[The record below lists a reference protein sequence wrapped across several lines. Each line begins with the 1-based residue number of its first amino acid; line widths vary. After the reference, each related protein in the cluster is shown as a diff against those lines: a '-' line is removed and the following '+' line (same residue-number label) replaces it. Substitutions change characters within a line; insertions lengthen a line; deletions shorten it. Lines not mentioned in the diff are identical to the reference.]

1 MSSALLVASA
11 MLCMLSFLPLFTLV
25 MCLITIVSTICMF
38 LTLEDFIEMDKDLV
52 NFFKAC
58 CLLVILSY
66 CCRVHST
73 KYDGQ

>member
-1 MSSALLVASA
+1 
-11 MLCMLSFLPLFTLV
+11 MLCLLSFLPFFTLA

-38 LTLEDFIEMDKDLV
+38 LTLEDFIEMGKDLV

-58 CLLVILSY
+58 YLLVILSY
-66 CCRVHST
+66 CCRVPST